1 MNQKCI
7 PMALRKFTE
16 EQVQEAKALRTEGLT
31 YAEIGRRMGII
42 EQLARYL
49 ALRPEVQQRDSR
61 KKVTQDK
68 REEGVEYFK
77 HDRYYM

>member
-1 MNQKCI
+1 
-7 PMALRKFTE
+7 MALRKFTE
-16 EQVQEAKALRTEGLT
+16 EQVQEAKTLWAQGLT

-61 KKVTQDK
+61 KKVAKDN
-68 REEGVEYFK
+68 REEGVEYFR

>member
-1 MNQKCI
+1 
-7 PMALRKFTE
+7 MALRKFTE
-16 EQVQEAKALRTEGLT
+16 EQVQEAKSLRAEGLS
-31 YAEIGRRMGII
+31 YAEIGRRMDII

-49 ALRPEVQQRDSR
+49 ALCPDVQKRDSR
-61 KKVTQDK
+61 KKVAKDN